1 MQRLYEQQRH
11 LASVFVAGNQDLVA
25 SVAETAVLVANEFLE
40 QLASKIL
47 LPNALTNLQ
56 TLAQRSK
63 IEVFGLRLRQ
73 HACEFSQA
81 RASST
86 FWELVDALSALG
98 DATGT
103 QWPYMT
109 QDVRFARLG
118 HAREHL
124 DQCSLVLSEEASKF
138 TA

>member
-25 SVAETAVLVANEFLE
+25 SVTDTAVVAANELLE

-47 LPNALTNLQ
+47 LSNALTNLQ
-56 TLAQRSK
+56 PLAQRSK

-73 HACEFSQA
+73 HACEFRQA
-81 RASST
+81 GASSA
-86 FWELVDALSALG
+86 FWELVDAISALG

-109 QDVRFARLG
+109 HEVRLVRLG

-124 DQCSLVLSEEASKF
+124 EQCSLVLSEEASQL